1 MISLNIVDLHTSN
14 HGLLIILSY
23 NISNYCRSPDDYYD
37 RYWFPLQGSNS
48 TFLQSTNSGL
58 QILMTNHSVVT
69 FNKEDL
75 PPEAVMRT
83 ALTDTSGN
91 ITISF
96 PDTNSYQG
104 YLSLYVAE
112 LDPTANATSR
122 IYYAD
127 VPLSAPLLI
136 NPVLIDAKF
145 STADGAFDS
154 IAYTKGW
161 TILLYQNPI
170 TPSPLGPLLNALE
183 LLEVRTGHMA
193 TLTNPQDGEP
203 IIWLCLLLILIR
215 RHPKTFHMK
224 GITNF
229 ASQVSMLERVI
240 HSVIQLCVASKKFNV
255 GSFDIN
261 FCFVRHCPSK
271 NS

>member
-23 NISNYCRSPDDYYD
+23 NISDYCRSPDDYYD
-37 RYWFPLQGSNS
+37 RYWFPVQGSNS
-48 TFLQSTNSGL
+48 TFLQSTDSRL
-58 QILMTNHSVVT
+58 QIVTNNYTTLAKNGH
-69 FNKEDL
+69 DL
-75 PPEAVMRT
+75 PPQAVIRT

-104 YLSLYVAE
+104 YMSLYCVE
-112 LDPTANATSR
+112 LDPNATSR
-122 IYYAD
+122 IYY
-127 VPLSAPLLI
+127 VKIPLQRPVGV
-136 NPVLIDAKF
+136 NPVLVRAV
-145 STADGAFDS
+145 TAAVRFD
-154 IAYTKGW
+154 YTKGW
-161 TILLYQNPI
+161 NILLYQNPI
-170 TPSPLGPLLNALE
+170 TPSPLGPLVNAVE

-193 TLTNPQDGEP
+193 TLTNPQDGES
-203 IIWLCLLLILIR
+203 IIWLCVLLILIR

-240 HSVIQLCVASKKFNV
+240 HSVIQFCVASKKFNV